1 MDRRSGTV
9 LLQLHR
15 QGILKDHRHRW
26 QCSHTCR
33 GGWVEKGGW
42 ITAGCI
48 EEILDRS
55 CVDGPATVRYDRL
68 GRDSMIYG
76 F

>member
-1 MDRRSGTV
+1 M
-9 LLQLHR
+9 
-15 QGILKDHRHRW
+15 
-26 QCSHTCR
+26 
-33 GGWVEKGGW
+33 EKGGW

-68 GRDSMIYG
+68 GRDSMTYG